1 MEVSGV
7 KNEIVELPVGADAF
21 HAQIILQS
29 LTARGFEVQ
38 LWDANSHAYGPLEN
52 YRLVVRKP
60 DLEDVL
66 EFLHSEGLLTQSS
79 M

>member
-1 MEVSGV
+1 MN
-7 KNEIVELPVGADAF
+7 NEIVELPVGPDAF

-52 YRLVVRKP
+52 YRLVVQNQ
-60 DLEDVL
+60 DLDDVFD
-66 EFLHSEGLLTQSS
+66 FLSSEGLLTEPS